1 MRINEL
7 LIEGGKKLRSAHAE
21 PISNLQTF
29 PALNMNTGDAY
40 KAYRFGV
47 ALAGAPYVDTDEVSP
62 FAGDYTVKSYT
73 EEEQEMINFAAKQ
86 MGVTGITKAK
96 KGSLEPKG
104 TNTASPVATIKKNK
118 YGV

>member
-7 LIEGGKKLRSAHAE
+7 LVEGGKLRASQE
-21 PISNLQTF
+21 NPISNLTTF
-29 PALNMNTGDAY
+29 NALNMYNGDGY
-40 KAYRFGV
+40 KAYRFGI
-47 ALAGAPYVDTDEVSP
+47 ALAGSPDVEVESESP

-73 EEEQEMINFAAKQ
+73 DEEQEMINHAAKQ
-86 MGVTGITKAK
+86 LGIKGSTKAG

>member
-7 LIEGGKKLRSAHAE
+7 LIEGGKLRASQE
-21 PISNLQTF
+21 NPISRLQTF
-29 PALNMNTGDAY
+29 NALNMYNGDGY

-47 ALAGAPYVDTDEVSP
+47 ALAGSPDVNVENESP

-73 EEEQEMINFAAKQ
+73 DEEQEMINHAAKQ
-86 MGVTGITKAK
+86 LGIKGSTKAGN
-96 KGSLEPKG
+96 GSLEPKG